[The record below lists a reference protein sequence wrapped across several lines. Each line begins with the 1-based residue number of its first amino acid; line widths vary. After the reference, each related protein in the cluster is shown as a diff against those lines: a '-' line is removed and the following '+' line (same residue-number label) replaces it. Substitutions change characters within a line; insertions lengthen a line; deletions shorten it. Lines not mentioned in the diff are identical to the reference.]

1 MNSHSRLD
9 LLAKSMARA
18 AQKAETSK
26 EYPQCPNCGQVLEGW
41 RPSEETSGTDNDD
54 PENEGDGV
62 DGADQDK
69 DEFDNLRPID
79 RLNSLTRNLASVS
92 NKGSTQ
98 R

>member
-26 EYPQCPNCGQVLEGW
+26 EYPHCPNCGQVLEGW
-41 RPSEETSGTDNDD
+41 RPNEETSGTDNDD
-54 PENEGDGV
+54 DQNEQDN
-62 DGADQDK
+62 GA
-69 DEFDNLRPID
+69 EVNEYDNRRIT
-79 RLNSLTRNLASVS
+79 RLNNLTKSLAAAS
-92 NKGSTQ
+92 NKKQ